1 MDKKE
6 CKTNP
11 IASCPRILGKIPG
24 KSFKHKTKIGIYF
37 MNQISRSYESRNKSM
52 RVFRVNMVK
61 P

>member
-11 IASCPRILGKIPG
+11 IASWPRILGKIPG

-37 MNQISRSYESRNKSM
+37 MNQISRSYESRNKKCES
-52 RVFRVNMVK
+52 FQTEYG
-61 P
+61 